1 MLEQRDLNALKD
13 MMEAVVKKSEASL
26 AEMFTEK
33 MDAAIKKSEESLTE
47 TLTEKMDA
55 AIRKS
60 EESLTGTLT
69 EKMDAAIRRSEDS
82 LTERMDVAIKKS
94 ESTVLSKVEK
104 MIKKSEISICNK
116 MDRKMD
122 KKIVKSEGFLLDEIE
137 RVRNILEK
145 EMKEMRK
152 DIDEMKQI
160 YRFVKVETENTTMI
174 LKMYNNLEKR
184 VERLEE
190 VTA

>member
-13 MMEAVVKKSEASL
+13 MMEAIVKKSEASL
-26 AEMFTEK
+26 AETF
-33 MDAAIKKSEESLTE
+33 
-47 TLTEKMDA
+47 
-55 AIRKS
+55 
-60 EESLTGTLT
+60 T

-82 LTERMDVAIKKS
+82 LTERMDAAIRRSEDLLTERMDVAIKKS